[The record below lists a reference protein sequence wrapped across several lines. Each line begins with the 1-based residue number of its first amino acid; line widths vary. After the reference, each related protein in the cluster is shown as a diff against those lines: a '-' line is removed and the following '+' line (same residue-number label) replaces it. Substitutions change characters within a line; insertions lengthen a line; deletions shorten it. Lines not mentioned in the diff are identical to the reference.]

1 MTHYFFKKYVGGR
14 KRIPPIWSG
23 NLESSDVFPLGKKS
37 AKVVAFPLGK
47 VTGEVIG

>member
-1 MTHYFFKKYVGGR
+1 MTHYFIKCLDGR

-23 NLESSDVFPLGKKS
+23 NRDSSDVFVLGKKS